1 MKKLWGKARML
12 PIPCILLSAA
22 LLLLSKVSYAIDLF
36 SPHSMGGKIG
46 ADLAKV
52 TCFKECENRP
62 VQANAGSNLP
72 PPDGQLDP
80 LCGAYKLTMADMT
93 CDTASVAMGIA
104 VLAACTPA
112 CLNPIL
118 YPAPYCT
125 IASRASDALTVAN
138 FIVLSSTAAA
148 FQQDIHGEFFGSDD
162 GLGSHSNAAA
172 SSLAVTGVVFDR
184 LTDPAMMAKLG
195 LKAPTG
201 KMMQYLLPCLSVAL
215 TAASVSATTMDMS
228 INDDASQ
235 KANCKTIK
243 EYDSAHPPALIKP
256 DKSGSDHAIF

>member
-1 MKKLWGKARML
+1 M
-12 PIPCILLSAA
+12 
-22 LLLLSKVSYAIDLF
+22 LSKVSYAIDLF

-125 IASRASDALTVAN
+125 IASRASDA
-138 FIVLSSTAAA
+138 S
-148 FQQDIHGEFFGSDD
+148 
-162 GLGSHSNAAA
+162 
-172 SSLAVTGVVFDR
+172 R
-184 LTDPAMMAKLG
+184 
-195 LKAPTG
+195 
-201 KMMQYLLPCLSVAL
+201 
-215 TAASVSATTMDMS
+215 
-228 INDDASQ
+228 
-235 KANCKTIK
+235 
-243 EYDSAHPPALIKP
+243 LIKNVTKTRCP
-256 DKSGSDHAIF
+256 RYEFKGRCLIMMLPK